1 MKETTAERLQQAM
14 KARGLRQADL
24 LRLAEPFSRYY
35 GIPLNRANI
44 SMYCAGKVE
53 PAQDKLFLLACAL
66 GVSEPWLMGLDVPE
80 TRPADAQRIAD
91 AVVSLAKL
99 ETNAQIVL
107 ADALKNPQTK
117 ARLLS
122 YAENLAAVSGSETEG
137 GGADG

>member
-1 MKETTAERLQQAM
+1 MKETTAERLKKIMQ
-14 KARGLRQADL
+14 ARGLRQADL
-24 LRLAEPFSRYY
+24 LRLADPFSRYY
-35 GIPLNRANI
+35 GIPINRANI

-80 TRPADAQRIAD
+80 ARPAEAQRIAD

-99 ETNAQIVL
+99 ETSAQILL
-107 ADALKNPQTK
+107 ADALQNPQTK

-122 YAENLAAVSGSETEG
+122 YAEKLAALSGSDAEG
-137 GGADG
+137 GGKDG

>member
-91 AVVSLAKL
+91 AVVALAKL
-99 ETNAQIVL
+99 ETSAQIVL

-117 ARLLS
+117 SRLLS
-122 YAENLAAVSGSETEG
+122 YAENLAAVSGSGTEG